1 MEPIPIEQEFPLIPQ
16 VIRWWAK
23 FAPGM
28 YGDLISIVDIW
39 KKYGHLERSPKKP
52 ERNEPCWCGSGR
64 KYKKCCG
71 AV

>member
-1 MEPIPIEQEFPLIPQ
+1 MKPVPIEQEFPLIPKI
-16 VIRWWAK
+16 IRWWGK

-28 YGDLISIVDIW
+28 YGDLPTVVDAW
-39 KKYGHLERSPKKP
+39 KKYGHLERRQKEPG
-52 ERNEPCWCGSGR
+52 RNDPCWCGSGR

>member
-1 MEPIPIEQEFPLIPQ
+1 MPEPIEKEFPLIPQ
-16 VIRWWAK
+16 VIKWWTK

-28 YGDLISIVDIW
+28 HSDLVNVVDAW
-39 KKYGHLERSPKKP
+39 KKYGHLERRPQKP
-52 ERNEPCWCGSGR
+52 GRNDPCWCGSGR

>member
-28 YGDLISIVDIW
+28 YGDLISIVDTW
-39 KKYGHLERSPKKP
+39 KKYGHLERSPKKLGRY
-52 ERNEPCWCGSGR
+52 ER
-64 KYKKCCG
+64 
-71 AV
+71 